1 MRMNKKYIALLLAL
15 CLIVGLLPAVAS
27 TVSAEGE
34 VLSEIIRVMGSSTDI
49 RASTDGKC
57 TYLKNETVTY
67 KRSDSTTYEGTKW
80 TVVASN
86 TEIEPSD
93 WNVKFAFPAGGVP
106 TLTLKGAILD
116 SFDDTTENSYGTAV
130 AAITFKDSK
139 PVYDLKIVIQQDS
152 YIATGSYVFSS
163 GDHIGNVTISSVGA
177 AKLTT
182 RSTKGICTKDSDLIL
197 DNANL
202 DMEVYKYNGT
212 DCFPLC
218 TTGTGNIIINGG
230 NLDLKST
237 KPSGL
242 SGGWNGPVQSMI
254 KTNGTGNITINGSN
268 IKLYA
273 SYQSS
278 TNAGAIQTTGAD
290 AVLTINGGTLDIRT
304 GCVHG
309 FLSKK
314 PIALNG
320 SNVTVVS
327 SGNYALEKNTK
338 IVMTGGSLTL
348 SGSGG
353 TGSGTLYNAANLD
366 VSQYPCCVIKSGS
379 IADGAAVKVETEVKE
394 AKYVSVTPHVLTETS
409 ANPASC
415 TVDGNIQYWSCA
427 TCGKYYA
434 DAAGTT
440 EITDKESVKVSAACQ
455 PEADDGDCTTAVKCS
470 ICGKETT
477 AAKTE
482 HTPGT
487 WNDGKTACTVCG
499 KEMTCAHTGGT
510 ATCKELA
517 KCTACGAEYGKLAA
531 HTPAA
536 DDGDCTTAVKCS
548 VCGAETTAAK
558 TEHTPGTWKDG
569 KTACTVC
576 GKEMTCAHT
585 GGTAT
590 CKELAKC
597 TVCGAEY
604 GKLAAHTP
612 AADDGDCTTAVKCS
626 ACGEDVIPAGAHI
639 GGTATCKA
647 KAKCT
652 SCGKEYGELAAHTPA
667 ADDGDCTT
675 AVKCSVCGEDA
686 TAAKE
691 HTGGTATCK
700 ELAKCANCGKEYG
713 EKKAHTE
720 EVIPGKDATT
730 TQTGLTEG
738 KKCSVCGE
746 ILVAQ
751 QTVPMLPSDNTSNGN
766 PATGDNSFIVV
777 WMGLMVVSALACA
790 SILVFNK
797 KKAC

>member
-1 MRMNKKYIALLLAL
+1 MNKKCIALLLAL
-15 CLIVGLLPAVAS
+15 SLIIGLLPVVAF
-27 TVSAEGE
+27 TVSAEDE
-34 VLSEIIRVMGSSTDI
+34 VLSEIIRVMGSSIDV

-67 KRSDSTTYEGTKW
+67 KRADSTTYEGTKW

-86 TEIEPSD
+86 TETEPSE

-116 SFDDTTENSYGTAV
+116 SFDDTTENSYGTSV

-152 YIATGSYVFSS
+152 YIATGSYVFSA
-163 GDHIGNVTISSVGA
+163 GDHIRNVTISSVGA

-182 RSTKGICTKDSDLIL
+182 RSTKGICTKNSDLIL

-202 DMEVYKYNGT
+202 NMEVYKYNGT

-242 SGGWNGPVQSMI
+242 AGGWNGPVQSMI
-254 KTNGTGNITINGSN
+254 KTNGTGNITINSSN

-273 SYQSS
+273 NYQSS

-290 AVLTINGGTLDIRT
+290 AVLTINGGTLDIQT
-304 GCVHG
+304 GCVNG

-320 SNVTVVS
+320 GNVTVVS
-327 SGNYALEKNTK
+327 SGHYALDKNTK
-338 IVMTGGSLTL
+338 IVMTGGSLSL

-353 TGSGTLYNAANLD
+353 TGSGTIYNAANLD

-440 EITDKESVKVSAACQ
+440 EIADKESVKVSAACQ
-455 PEADDGDCTTAVKCS
+455 PET
-470 ICGKETT
+470 
-477 AAKTE
+477 
-482 HTPGT
+482 
-487 WNDGKTACTVCG
+487 
-499 KEMTCAHTGGT
+499 
-510 ATCKELA
+510 
-517 KCTACGAEYGKLAA
+517 
-531 HTPAA
+531 

-548 VCGAETTAAK
+548 VCGKETTAAK

-576 GKEMTCAHT
+576 GKEMNCAHT

-597 TVCGAEY
+597 TICGAEY

-612 AADDGDCTTAVKCS
+612 AADDGDCTTAVKCTVCN
-626 ACGEDVIPAGAHI
+626 ADVVSAGAHI

-652 SCGKEYGELAAHTPA
+652 SCGKEYGEFAAHTPAADDGDCTTAVKCSVCGEDATAAKTHTGGTATCKELAKCTSCGKEYGEFAAHTPA

-720 EVIPGKDATT
+720 EVIPGKAATT
-730 TQTGLTEG
+730 TETGLTEG
-738 KKCSVCGE
+738 KKCAACGE

-751 QTVPMLPSDNTSNGN
+751 QTIPMLTVNGN

-777 WMGLMVVSALACA
+777 WMGLMAVSALACA